1 MPSSSNPPR
10 IEVLPIEL
18 IHPHEEYDPQILLG
32 ITNSIRVEGVVHDPL
47 LVETDNFM
55 ILDGTHRYWA
65 LMRLG
70 CPSVP
75 VALYDYRSDNV
86 KIGCWYRCV
95 DKKPDFDTSPFMQA
109 RVVPK
114 EEGLAAVEAR
124 RAQFSIVFR
133 DRSYVFDS
141 KFNIFDAYRF
151 LSFFEYGLSGRGHKL
166 SYDTERD
173 AMERLDSGEIGAIL
187 APPPITKEEAI
198 RAAITGRLFPKK
210 STRHII
216 PSRPMG
222 LDIPLEWLRKGASSA
237 DSSLRELLAGGDF
250 KKLSGG
256 AIIDGRRYEEEVYIF
271 EPRSFGGGFQRLR
284 SP

>member
-1 MPSSSNPPR
+1 MSSSSNSPR

-18 IHPHEEYDPQILLG
+18 VHPHEEYDPQILLG

-47 LVETDNFM
+47 LVEADNFM
-55 ILDGTHRYWA
+55 ILDGAHRYWA

-75 VALYDYRSDNV
+75 VALYDYQSDDI

-95 DKKPDFDTSPFMQA
+95 DKEPDFDMFPFMRA
-109 RVVPK
+109 RIAPK
-114 EEGLAAVEAR
+114 EEGLAAVGT
-124 RAQFSIVFR
+124 RAAEFSIVFR
-133 DRSYVFDS
+133 NRSYVFDS

-151 LSFFEYGLSGRGHKL
+151 LSFFESGLSGRGHKL
-166 SYDTERD
+166 SYDTESD
-173 AMERLDSGEIGAIL
+173 ALEKLDSGEIGAIL

-198 RAAITGRLFPKK
+198 RAAIAGRFFPKK

-222 LDIPLEWLRKGASSA
+222 LDIPLEWLREGASSA
-237 DSSLRELLAGGDF
+237 DSQLRELLAGGGF

-256 AIIDGRRYEEEVYIF
+256 TIIDGRRYEEEVYIF
-271 EPRSFGGGFQRLR
+271 ELRSFGGGFQRLR